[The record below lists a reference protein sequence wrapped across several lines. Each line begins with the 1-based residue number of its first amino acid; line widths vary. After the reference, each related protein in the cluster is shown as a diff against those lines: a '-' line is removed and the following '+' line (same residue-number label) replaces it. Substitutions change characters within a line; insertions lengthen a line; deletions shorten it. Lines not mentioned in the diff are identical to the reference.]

1 MTQTECIVCIVFEV
15 NDCVDFS
22 VSSLLTLLMLH
33 QFHKCLYGASL
44 LWITLQSLALA
55 DKQTNSHL
63 KLVLWVIHHTTKR

>member
-33 QFHKCLYGASL
+33 QFHKCLDGAQSTMDHSPIVSVSL
-44 LWITLQSLALA
+44 
-55 DKQTNSHL
+55 QTDLLPSE
-63 KLVLWVIHHTTKR
+63 TGS